1 MLAPMFRWW
10 DPSLLS
16 MVEPYL
22 RLLLFGALDEVC
34 REFEL
39 WKWRRHYARRVKMP
53 PEDAFHPMTRALGPI
68 AAPAMAPLI
77 ASWPEPE
84 PRRGALQLS
93 LFYLG
98 DASEVGVTERGS

>member
-22 RLLLFGALDEVC
+22 RRLLFGAPDEVC

-77 ASWPEPE
+77 ASLARAGTTAGRP
-84 PRRGALQLS
+84 AAQS
-93 LFYLG
+93 LLT
-98 DASEVGVTERGS
+98 SVMPPK